1 MFKGDRNFTVG
12 LFVSI
17 AIAVFI
23 GFVIWLTGRSATEEM
38 TRYSLL
44 FERDV
49 SGLAVGGPVKY
60 MGMNIGSVV
69 QMKLERNDT
78 VNVRVDI
85 EVLESTPVDS
95 GTYASLALQGITGVA
110 VVNLASDPGEHPPI
124 RTPPGRE
131 YPVIPVRLLGFS
143 AVVSSMP
150 EIMSKLDVLLT
161 RAGELLNEENRAAV
175 GGALTDLNAVTA
187 ALAENREAI
196 AGIPGDLRAT
206 LADVQS
212 TVGQL
217 EAVIGQMKPGLDA
230 TLSNIQKSSENLV
243 SLTGRIDTLL
253 QDHQADMGR
262 FLSEGLGE
270 APALMKDARLA
281 LREMEKLIAELKD
294 EPSQLIHRPPAA
306 DAIDIEP

>member
-23 GFVIWLTGRSATEEM
+23 GFVIWLTGRSAAEEM

-69 QMKLERNDT
+69 QMNLERNDT

-110 VVNLASDPGEHPPI
+110 VVNLATDPGDHAPI
-124 RTPPGRE
+124 ETLPGRK
-131 YPVIPVRLLGFS
+131 YPIIPVRVLGFS
-143 AVVSSMP
+143 AVMSSMP
-150 EIMSKLDVLLT
+150 EIMNKMDELLT
-161 RAGELLNEENRAAV
+161 RAGKMLGEENRIAIN
-175 GGALTDLNAVTA
+175 GALTDVNALTS
-187 ALAENREAI
+187 ALAENRESIAAI
-196 AGIPGDLRAT
+196 PDDLRAT
-206 LADVQS
+206 MADIQS
-212 TVGQL
+212 TADQL
-217 EAVIGQMKPGLDA
+217 QSLIAQARPGIEDTIA
-230 TLSNIQKSSENLV
+230 NIRQSSQNLA
-243 SLTGRIDTLL
+243 SLTDRIDRLL
-253 QDHQADMGR
+253 EDHRQDMSR
-262 FLSEGLGE
+262 FMAEGLGE
-270 APALMKDARLA
+270 APALMTETRMA
-281 LREMEKLIAELKD
+281 LRDLEKMLAELKHD
-294 EPSQLIHRPPAA
+294 PSQLIYRPSANG
-306 DAIDIEP
+306 IEIEP